1 MARGEGLPARAV
13 RESLEWAKEHQRAVG
28 RAWDETIGVLGSAD
42 FEAISGADTL
52 RKLRRFV
59 HRWHDVTVEPLDR
72 LGPLAERTGSVPA
85 PEDSRAYLSRV
96 LIGMDLDEYNR
107 LCDDLH
113 AELEAAE
120 QARRP
125 LARLDWRDR
134 LVELMELGVR
144 SSAATLEWVG
154 GKLHAAEAAG

>member
-1 MARGEGLPARAV
+1 MARGEGLPPRAV
-13 RESLEWAKEHQRAVG
+13 RESLVWAKEHQRAVA

-42 FEAISGADTL
+42 FEAISGRDTL
-52 RKLRRFV
+52 RKLRRVV
-59 HRWHDVTVEPLDR
+59 HRWHDITVEPLDR
-72 LGPLAERTGSVPA
+72 LGPLAERTGTVPT

-96 LIGMDLDEYNR
+96 LIGMDLPQYNR

-120 QARRP
+120 QAVRP

-144 SSAATLEWVG
+144 SSTATLEWVG
-154 GKLHAAEAAG
+154 GKLHAADAAG

>member
-1 MARGEGLPARAV
+1 M
-13 RESLEWAKEHQRAVG
+13 
-28 RAWDETIGVLGSAD
+28 
-42 FEAISGADTL
+42 
-52 RKLRRFV
+52 

-72 LGPLAERTGSVPA
+72 LGPLAERTGSVPS

-96 LIGMDLDEYNR
+96 LIGMDLGDYDR

-113 AELEAAE
+113 AERESAELAA
-120 QARRP
+120 RP

-144 SSAATLEWVG
+144 SSTATIEWVT
-154 GKLHAAEAAG
+154 GKLHVAEAAA